1 MVRIV
6 ITAAAAA
13 AAAAV
18 VVAAVVVVVVVV
30 VFVVVPIDRLYLFRY
45 FSWYRLMSCCRQ
57 RPEEIAVVSVGI

>member
-6 ITAAAAA
+6 ITAAAAT
-13 AAAAV
+13 AV
-18 VVAAVVVVVVVV
+18 VVAAVVVVVV